1 MHKQQINTCDMTL
14 KKNSAQWLR
23 LLTPEGAVDHKLKS
37 LQGRWPCWVCGW
49 LLAGL
54 QPQCQALPACPHKP
68 RCCHQQREPAACC
81 LSTSLHNTASIGGGS
96 TSEPKQEFIWG
107 CFQAPLC
114 LTDIFRLISRVN
126 QLWVAFSLCLFLNSS
141 YFSGLLS
148 FVLWCSAS

>member
-1 MHKQQINTCDMTL
+1 MLDLNGLKERFIFFLPGSAPTVTFYCFRPTGLWRVNFMHKQQINTCDMTL

-81 LSTSLHNTASIGGGS
+81 LSTSLHNTASIGGGVN
-96 TSEPKQEFIWG
+96 IWAKAG
-107 CFQAPLC
+107 VYM
-114 LTDIFRLISRVN
+114 RV
-126 QLWVAFSLCLFLNSS
+126 FSSPTVPNRHF
-141 YFSGLLS
+141 
-148 FVLWCSAS
+148 